1 VTERSKGGPGERRR
15 YTGSVAGRRILS
27 IDVFRGLTVAGMVLV
42 NNPGTWSAVYAPLR
56 HADWH
61 GWTPTDL
68 IFPFFLFIVG
78 VAIPLALGRRLDEG
92 QARAQVVRR
101 IVVRSAVI
109 FALGLVLHAV
119 SANFDVATI
128 RIPGVLQRI
137 AVCYLVAALLFLW
150 TGWRAET
157 AIAIAALLGY
167 WALLTLVPVPGFG
180 AGDLGKE
187 GNLAAWLDRAVLG
200 AHIWRIGRVYDPE
213 GILSTVPA
221 IVTTLA
227 GVLTGRFLR
236 AAREPAAAARAL
248 AVSGAVGLVIG
259 LAWGTLFP
267 INKSL
272 WTSSYVVFTAG
283 VALLILAVCYWLIE
297 IRGWTW
303 WTGPFV
309 VLGVN
314 ALAVFFLSTLLAIAL
329 ARVHVGSSR
338 ALGPVLFDALFR
350 PWLRPAAASLA
361 WAIANV
367 LLWLFAMWPLYR
379 KGIRA
384 PI

>member
-1 VTERSKGGPGERRR
+1 VQ
-15 YTGSVAGRRILS
+15 GRRILS

-92 QARAQVVRR
+92 HAGAQIVPR
-101 IVVRSAVI
+101 ILRRSAVI
-109 FALGLVLHAV
+109 FALGLLLHAV
-119 SANFDVATI
+119 SNFDAATI

-150 TGWRAET
+150 TGWRAQT
-157 AIAIAALLGY
+157 AIAIVALLGY

-187 GNLAAWLDRAVLG
+187 GNLAAWLDRTALG

-221 IVTTLA
+221 MVTTLF
-227 GVLTGRFLR
+227 GVLTGRLLR
-236 AAREPAAAARAL
+236 ASRPAPATARAL
-248 AVSGAVGLVIG
+248 AASGAVGLAIG
-259 LAWGTLFP
+259 LGWGMYFP
-267 INKSL
+267 INKAL
-272 WTSSYVVFTAG
+272 WTSSYAVFTAG
-283 VALLILAVCYWLIE
+283 AALLILAACYWLIE
-297 IRGWTW
+297 IKGWTW

-329 ARVHVGSSR
+329 ARVHVGSAAAPR
-338 ALGPVLFDALFR
+338 ALQAVLFDALCR

-361 WAIANV
+361 WALGNV
-367 LLWLFAMWPLYR
+367 LLWLAAMWPLYR
-379 KGIRA
+379 KGIHI
-384 PI
+384 PV